1 VLQVLPQGT
10 GAPTPSGAP
19 RARLSPPEA
28 RILPLNYGQACNYL
42 GAPTWLGGNMQIAAR
57 TVDPLSH
64 DGESE
69 VRILIYMR
77 ALESPTVVSY
87 EQAYPGPI

>member
-1 VLQVLPQGT
+1 
-10 GAPTPSGAP
+10 
-19 RARLSPPEA
+19 
-28 RILPLNYGQACNYL
+28 
-42 GAPTWLGGNMQIAAR
+42 MQIAAR